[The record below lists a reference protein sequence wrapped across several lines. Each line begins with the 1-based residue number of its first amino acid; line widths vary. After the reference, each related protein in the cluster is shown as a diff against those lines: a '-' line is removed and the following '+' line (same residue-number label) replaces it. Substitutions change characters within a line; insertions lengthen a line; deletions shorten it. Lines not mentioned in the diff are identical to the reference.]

1 MQDFIY
7 FLQQPYAVWILII
20 PILEAKKLR
29 HRVIKSISTGHR
41 VLTVRTGVYTQVV
54 WPQDQAQDSALD
66 RLLVQHGIL
75 WFCGVE
81 KTSKGSSNWPAECR
95 EGSLYDSWAG
105 KEEQQILCPLPF
117 GIFPTLSQQPSKQ
130 RAYMVPILQWNVFLL
145 SFFLPDNGHPTSP
158 FW

>member
-1 MQDFIY
+1 M
-7 FLQQPYAVWILII
+7 WILII

-54 WPQDQAQDSALD
+54 WPQDRAQDSALD
-66 RLLVQHGIL
+66 CLLVQHGIL
-75 WFCGVE
+75 RFCGVE
-81 KTSKGSSNWPAECR
+81 KTSEGSSNWPAECR

-145 SFFLPDNGHPTSP
+145 SFFLPNGHPTSP